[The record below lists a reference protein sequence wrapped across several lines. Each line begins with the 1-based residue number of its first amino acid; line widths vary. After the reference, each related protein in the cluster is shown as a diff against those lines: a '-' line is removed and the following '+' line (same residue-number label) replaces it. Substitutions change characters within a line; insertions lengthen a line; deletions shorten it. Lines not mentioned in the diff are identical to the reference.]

1 MKECNYSLPEP
12 TSRNNDFGR
21 VTEFGGYCCYLRH
34 GTCRASLQFCSVNT
48 FLHLIYLNMSL
59 TTFPLW
65 LSSTQ
70 KSADVGRADIN
81 RYESVS
87 IREYAHP
94 EIFSI
99 AAVVVKNLVTVT
111 EKTKRE

>member
-1 MKECNYSLPEP
+1 
-12 TSRNNDFGR
+12 
-21 VTEFGGYCCYLRH
+21 
-34 GTCRASLQFCSVNT
+34 
-48 FLHLIYLNMSL
+48 MSL

-87 IREYAHP
+87 IREYVTAHP